1 MVVFSKN
8 NNDDDNTDGGQH
20 KQVQLMIITCIQFF
34 PNLNIFVLCTFLC
47 DKAELAVESIIM
59 QAGQSATN
67 AKCQGIMVR
76 KVYSL
81 DVSSVL
87 FFKYCQAVL

>member
-1 MVVFSKN
+1 MIITIQ
-8 NNDDDNTDGGQH
+8 TDGGQY
-20 KQVQLMIITCIQFF
+20 KQVQLMIVTCIQFF
-34 PNLNIFVLCTFLC
+34 PNLSIFVLFTFLC
-47 DKAELAVESIIM
+47 PEAELAVECIIM

-81 DVSSVL
+81 DISSPFFL
-87 FFKYCQAVL
+87 FIYF